1 MADKHTLG
9 DDWINLAAPLLDRNV
24 YTANIARDEAGG
36 KEQWPRAV
44 ARKWMLVLFVG
55 TCLLYCARMTMP
67 VCAVS
72 MATTFH
78 WSKIDTGLA
87 LGGFFWGYSC
97 TQILGGYASDKIGGE
112 RVLIFSAASWAVI
125 TAATPLLAHLG
136 SHTLTLMTMARALM
150 GLVQG
155 VFVPSL
161 ASLIAQRAAEGENG
175 FLMSIIQSG
184 SSLGIL
190 MAGGL
195 GSLMLDLYG
204 WESAFYAVGFLSG
217 LWALVVWQFLLKG
230 KSYPKQKQR
239 NNGSHSRSFSMSYL
253 LSLLK
258 KPCVWAMVFAHL
270 CTCGTSYILLSWMPT
285 YFSEEYPHAAVWVYN
300 VFPWLAAIPAALWG
314 GYVSDSLISRG
325 YSVVFVRKTM
335 QFIAMGASGVC
346 VIPLAGKVSFHMA
359 VILISAAMVSLS
371 LTSSGASVNVQ
382 DLTPSCAGA
391 LFGFMNMLGAFM
403 AVVMVSLTGY
413 LIEVTQS
420 WAAVFFLIPGVHVIG
435 LAVFLWFG
443 DAQRVDL
450 ENPKSFTKGLSSV

>member
-1 MADKHTLG
+1 MADEHTLG
-9 DDWINLAAPLLDRNV
+9 NDWINLDAPLLDRNV
-24 YTANIARDEAGG
+24 YTANIAKDEAEG
-36 KEQWPRAV
+36 KDQWPRAV

-72 MATTFH
+72 MAATFH

-97 TQILGGYASDKIGGE
+97 TQILGGHASDKIGGE

-125 TAATPLLAHLG
+125 TAATPFLAHLG

-195 GSLMLDLYG
+195 GSLMLDLYS

-217 LWALVVWQFLLKG
+217 LWALVVWQVLLKG

-239 NNGSHSRSFSMSYL
+239 KNGSHSRSFSMSYF
-253 LSLLK
+253 LSLLR

-335 QFIAMGASGVC
+335 QKFPPEG
-346 VIPLAGKVSFHMA
+346 
-359 VILISAAMVSLS
+359 LIF
-371 LTSSGASVNVQ
+371 VNVMS
-382 DLTPSCAGA
+382 DETKIE
-391 LFGFMNMLGAFM
+391 LFGHNPQQYVRRRKVHCHGRLWCLCHAAGWEGF
-403 AVVMVSLTGY
+403 VSHGGDLDFCSYGFT
-413 LIEVTQS
+413 LLNQLWCVCQR
-420 WAAVFFLIPGVHVIG
+420 PGSHTIVRWCP
-435 LAVFLWFG
+435 LWFYEYVGGFHGGG
-443 DAQRVDL
+443 D
-450 ENPKSFTKGLSSV
+450 GLTNWLLD

>member
-1 MADKHTLG
+1 MIGLTWLLPS
-9 DDWINLAAPLLDRNV
+9 WIVMFIQPILPGMR
-24 YTANIARDEAGG
+24 REAKNSG
-36 KEQWPRAV
+36 P
-44 ARKWMLVLFVG
+44 
-55 TCLLYCARMTMP
+55 
-67 VCAVS
+67 VS

>member
-1 MADKHTLG
+1 MADEHTLG
-9 DDWINLAAPLLDRNV
+9 NDWINLDAPLLDRNV
-24 YTANIARDEAGG
+24 YTANIAKDEAEG
-36 KEQWPRAV
+36 KDQWPRAV

-72 MATTFH
+72 MAATFH

-97 TQILGGYASDKIGGE
+97 TQILGGHASDKIGGE

-125 TAATPLLAHLG
+125 TAATPFLAHLG

-195 GSLMLDLYG
+195 GSLMLDLYS

-217 LWALVVWQFLLKG
+217 LWALVVWQVLLKG

-239 NNGSHSRSFSMSYL
+239 KNGSHSRSFSMSYF
-253 LSLLK
+253 LSLLR

-346 VIPLAGKVSFHMA
+346 VMPLAGKVSFHMA

-371 LTSSGASVNVQ
+371 LTSCGASVNVQ

-403 AVVMVSLTGY
+403 GVVMVSLTGY

-420 WAAVFFLIPGVHVIG
+420 WAAVFFLITGIHVVG
-435 LAVFLWFG
+435 LVVFLWFG

-450 ENPKSFTKGLSSV
+450 EHPKSFTTGIISL